1 MTAYLAFLVALA
13 FVIAL
18 AYLTRGRRRR
28 ETWQGPK
35 RGDRYVIVG
44 DPASKRDLSRK
55 FTAGELAK
63 RERVRR

>member
-18 AYLTRGRRRR
+18 AYATRRRRRR
-28 ETWQGPK
+28 ET
-35 RGDRYVIVG
+35 R
-44 DPASKRDLSRK
+44 ASHRAKVDGQLLREFGGRK

-63 RERVRR
+63 RERGRR